1 MGGGPLL
8 EIGRWK
14 CILLTNILVLS
25 GSFMCISS
33 NYWIF
38 AGGRFVFGAAA
49 GAFSLFCPK
58 YLAEVSP
65 TEYKGPIG
73 SLS

>member
-1 MGGGPLL
+1 
-8 EIGRWK
+8 
-14 CILLTNILVLS
+14 
-25 GSFMCISS
+25 MCISS